1 MIKIIQRV
9 RDFFRK
15 GSEFPKPFFGL
26 SWEEFSGERKR
37 VNKLI
42 KYINDHKVTSGDHL
56 SRNPSLFF
64 LVYNTRKRINDTI
77 DALESHSNA
86 QAPLR
91 KMRAACQKILLE
103 FTLLDT
109 TPKQL
114 EEYKWNFLKT
124 INIQVAVLMNT
135 YWIEL
140 DEELPEL
147 QINTSLV

>member
-1 MIKIIQRV
+1 MIKLIQRV
-9 RDFFRK
+9 RDFFKK

-26 SWEEFSGERKR
+26 SWAEFSDERKQ

-42 KYINDHKVTSGDHL
+42 KYINDNKITSGDYL

-64 LVYNTRKRINDTI
+64 LVYNTRKKINDTI
-77 DALESHSNA
+77 DGLEIHSNA

>member
-9 RDFFRK
+9 RDFFKK

-26 SWEEFSGERKR
+26 SWEEFSDERKK

-42 KYINDHKVTSGDHL
+42 KYINDHKVTSGDYL

-64 LVYNTRKRINDTI
+64 LVYNTRMKINATI
-77 DALESHSNA
+77 ESMGEDANA

-91 KMRAACQKILLE
+91 KMRAACQKILVE
-103 FTLLDT
+103 FTLLDV